1 MNENQLRYADY
12 CINEAYNTS
21 YPHSATLKMKT
32 EYSSYDESVI
42 VINILI
48 DDHWL
53 IRKGV
58 RHQLLPDKYLIIQK
72 LGSYSNYV
80 RSVEKENLINVEK
93 QLELEQLDKKVKL
106 LTIENFEFQKTIR
119 EQEQRIRNLTE
130 QLNKWSLRQKYWWAI
145 TICFTIIGFVI
156 GCFFT

>member
-12 CINEAYNTS
+12 CINEAF
-21 YPHSATLKMKT
+21 SASKMHPAFLDKT
-32 EYSSYDESVI
+32 MDYSSYDESEI

-48 DDHWL
+48 EDNWL
-53 IRKGV
+53 KKNGSRYELGSG
-58 RHQLLPDKYLIIQK
+58 KYPVIQEY
-72 LGSYSNYV
+72 GSYSNYIH
-80 RSVEKENLINVEK
+80 SIEKEQQKRAEEQN
-93 QLELEQLDKKVKL
+93 ELMQLDKKVKS
-106 LTIENFEFQKTIR
+106 LTIENLEFQKTIR